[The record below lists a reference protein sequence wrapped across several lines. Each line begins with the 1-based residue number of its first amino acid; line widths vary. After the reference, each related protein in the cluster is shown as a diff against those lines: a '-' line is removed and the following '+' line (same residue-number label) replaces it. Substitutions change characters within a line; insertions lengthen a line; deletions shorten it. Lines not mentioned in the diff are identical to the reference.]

1 MDYVKIIQQAWN
13 TTWRYKALWVFGILL
28 ALASA
33 GGGGGSNSGV
43 RFSGMGNTGGEWNLP
58 STPAWPGIST
68 GLIVTTVA
76 ALCGFILVFT
86 VLATLGRYISQTALI
101 RMVDEYDETGKQRT
115 VQEGFQI
122 GWSRSA
128 WRLFLL
134 DLLVGLVIGVGLA
147 LIFVVAAA
155 PLLVW
160 VTQSDVLRTLG
171 TVAAIGLILL
181 AILFAIVVGTVVNTL
196 LHFVRRFVILE
207 GQGVFEALSAG
218 ATFVWKHLKDV
229 ALMWLL
235 MVGINLGV
243 TLLMI
248 PVVLLLMT
256 LGGVIGG
263 LPALIIGGLIS
274 LVTEGA
280 VPWIVGGSLG
290 LLLFLAVVMPPSL
303 FLGGVY
309 QTFDSSVW
317 TLTYR
322 ELRALEPASEE
333 TPATPALPEVAAEES
348 GDQGRQD

>member
-1 MDYVKIIQQAWN
+1 MDYGKIIQQAWN

-43 RFSGMGNTGGEWNLP
+43 RFGGMGNTGGEWNLP

-86 VLATLGRYISQTALI
+86 VLAALGRYISQTALI

-115 VQEGFQI
+115 VQEGFRI

-160 VTQSDVLRTLG
+160 VTQSDLLRTLG

-207 GQGVFEALSAG
+207 GQGVFEALGAG
-218 ATFVWKHLKDV
+218 ATFVGKHLKDV
-229 ALMWLL
+229 A
-235 MVGINLGV
+235 
-243 TLLMI
+243 
-248 PVVLLLMT
+248 
-256 LGGVIGG
+256 
-263 LPALIIGGLIS
+263 
-274 LVTEGA
+274 
-280 VPWIVGGSLG
+280 
-290 LLLFLAVVMPPSL
+290 
-303 FLGGVY
+303 
-309 QTFDSSVW
+309 
-317 TLTYR
+317 
-322 ELRALEPASEE
+322 
-333 TPATPALPEVAAEES
+333 
-348 GDQGRQD
+348 